1 MRANI
6 INYSQFAKLNPIFQ
20 PQASILALL
29 SPKLKVP
36 SSEYGCQ
43 NRVLIALSVCL
54 SVLPCLLC
62 LPFGLL
68 RKPRCGS
75 LLSRHAF
82 RVSCFFSG
90 YFSVSP
96 YLLRKPR
103 FCLGPSLLFLRQQQ
117 RASQQS
123 IFLPKAIVCRKLFF
137 SSPFGEGIMSL
148 R

>member
-6 INYSQFAKLNPIFQ
+6 INYSQLAKWNPIFQ

-29 SPKLKVP
+29 SLKLKV
-36 SSEYGCQ
+36 SCSEYGCQ

-54 SVLPCLLC
+54 SGLSHLLC

-82 RVSCFFSG
+82 RVSRI
-90 YFSVSP
+90 FSVCLSGP
-96 YLLRKPR
+96 PGFLRKPR
-103 FCLGPSLLFLRQQQ
+103 FCLGPSLLFLRQQR

-123 IFLPKAIVCRKLFF
+123 IFLPKAVVCRKLFF
-137 SSPFGEGIMSL
+137 SPPFGEGIMSL